1 MNDMFICQI
10 SGKLSEPGEKVHK
23 IVIKTRDRVYSAR
36 VFNEEIGQVEDVQVG
51 HGWEIVK
58 EVNATAQGLKEW
70 NEMTETQRA
79 EHLRHM

>member
-1 MNDMFICQI
+1 MNDMFVCQI
-10 SGKLSEPGEKVHK
+10 SGKLSKPGEKVNK
-23 IVIKTRDRVYSAR
+23 IIVKTRERFYTAR
-36 VFNEEIGQVEDVQVG
+36 FYNEDIGQVEDVQVG

-70 NEMTETQRA
+70 NEMTETQRS

>member
-1 MNDMFICQI
+1 MFICQI

-23 IVIKTRDRVYSAR
+23 VVIKKRDWKYTARVY
-36 VFNEEIGQVEDVQVG
+36 NEEIGQVEEVQVG

-70 NEMTETQRA
+70 NEMTEAQRT

>member
-1 MNDMFICQI
+1 MFVCQI
-10 SGKLSEPGEKVHK
+10 SGKLSKPGEKVNK
-23 IVIKTRDRVYSAR
+23 IIVKTRERFYTAR
-36 VFNEEIGQVEDVQVG
+36 FYNEDIGQVEDVQVG

-70 NEMTETQRA
+70 NEMTETQRS